1 MPDFGSPIAQNVDVS
16 PNKGLTTISD
26 LMGLQQKQ
34 IGIQQAQQTLQTGQA
49 LQQTAQAE
57 AQKNQQ
63 AMGERQLLQSSM
75 KNGKDPDGNALTGAN
90 GEADPVAMTRFANKF
105 MPLTGQD
112 VVQHIVLTQDNRLK
126 LADTNRQ
133 LGQNYKDDIAG
144 IIRSS
149 MGDQNTPPDA
159 AGIIQS
165 KIDAY
170 VGQQGPNAP
179 AALSQAASY
188 SKQLLQNLNGSPD
201 PAKAKTALLHLAQQF
216 EPTSAVEAQQRPAM
230 GSVTGPAGGMQPV
243 QTNPLAPLP
252 MGATGPEVKQGI
264 QPQLV
269 TPPGGVPQPYGGGRG
284 PVPTSYGPG
293 PPPTNQ
299 DVEKFGHYSENL
311 DNRVAVASDMV
322 PRLQQ
327 AEAAMSQFRS
337 GGGAPARAEFARTLQ
352 AIPGFPQS
360 WVDRVAG
367 GNLADAQEAEKYL
380 FQTTF
385 AGLKQSMQGDPSR
398 VAEFSK
404 AEQIFPSIGTDPRAT
419 ASVLN
424 FMRDQGNRDYAE
436 QQTLTKARSE
446 GTFNPVT
453 WQADYQKKL
462 RAGQVPGV
470 PTSQVPQAAPAASK
484 TVTQAQVSNY
494 ATKHNLSVAA
504 ARAHVLSNGFKI
516 QQEGADF

>member
-16 PNKGLTTISD
+16 PNKSLTTLSD
-26 LMGLQQKQ
+26 LMGLQQKS
-34 IGIQQAQQTLQTGQA
+34 IAISQAQQDLQTGQII
-49 LQQTAQAE
+49 QQQQQAE
-57 AQKNQQ
+57 AQKQQQ

-75 KNGKDPDGNALTGAN
+75 KNGKDPDGNPLVGQN
-90 GEADPVAMTRFANKF
+90 GEADPVAMTRFANKY

-112 VVQHIVLTQDNRLK
+112 VVQKIVQTQDNRLK
-126 LADTNRQ
+126 LSDTNRQ

-159 AGIIQS
+159 AGIVQS

-170 VGQQGPNAP
+170 VQQQGPNAP
-179 AALSQAASY
+179 SALSQAASY
-188 SKQLLQNLNGSPD
+188 SKQLLQNLNGQVPPD
-201 PAKAKTALLHLAQQF
+201 KAKLALLHLAQQF
-216 EPTSAVEAQQRPAM
+216 EPTAAVEGQQRPAM
-230 GSVTGPAGGMQPV
+230 ASVTGPGGGMQPV

-252 MGATGPEVKQGI
+252 MGATGGEVRQGI

-269 TPPGGVPQPYGGGRG
+269 TPPGGIPQPYGGGRG
-284 PVPTSYGPG
+284 PVPTSFGGPG
-293 PPPTNQ
+293 PAPTNQ

-327 AEAAMSQFRS
+327 AEQALSQFRA
-337 GGGAPARAEFARTLQ
+337 GGGATARADFARTLQ

-424 FMRDQGNRDYAE
+424 FMRDQGTRDYAE
-436 QQTLTKARSE
+436 QQALRNARAG

-453 WQADYQKKL
+453 WQADYQKQL

-470 PTSQVPQAAPAASK
+470 PVSQIPGAPPAANK
-484 TVTQAQVSNY
+484 TVTQADVSAY
-494 ATKHNLSVAA
+494 AQKHGLSAAA
-504 ARAHVLSNGFKI
+504 ARAHVLANGFKI
-516 QQEGADF
+516 EQ

>member
-1 MPDFGSPIAQNVDVS
+1 MPDFGAPIAQDVNVS
-16 PNKGLTTISD
+16 PQKGIQTLSD
-26 LMGLQQKQ
+26 LMGLQQRQ
-34 IGIQQAQQTLQTGQA
+34 IAISQAQQTLQTGVA
-49 LQQTAQAE
+49 LQQQAQAE
-57 AQKNQQ
+57 AQKQQQ

-75 KNGKDPDGNALTGAN
+75 AKGQGPDGNALIGQN
-90 GEADPVAMTRFANKF
+90 GEADPVAMTRFANKYL
-105 MPLTGQD
+105 PLTGQD
-112 VVQHIVLTQDNRLK
+112 VVQHIVQTQDNRLK

-188 SKQLLQNLNGSPD
+188 SKQLLQNLNGSVD
-201 PAKAKTALLHLAQQF
+201 PSKAKAALLHLAQQF

-230 GSVTGPAGGMQPV
+230 ASVTGPAGGMQPV

-252 MGATGPEVKQGI
+252 MGATGPEIRQGI

-269 TPPGGVPQPYGGGRG
+269 TPPGGVPQPYAGGRG

-293 PPPTNQ
+293 PAPTNQ

-327 AEAAMSQFRS
+327 AEQALSQFRA
-337 GGGAPARAEFARTLQ
+337 GGGAAARADFARTLQ

-436 QQTLTKARSE
+436 QQALNSARAAN
-446 GTFNPVT
+446 TFNPVT

-470 PTSQVPQAAPAASK
+470 PISQVPGASSAATPSGNEGQRSTSRSGK
-484 TVTQAQVSNY
+484 PIIY
-494 ATKHNLSVAA
+494 
-504 ARAHVLSNGFKI
+504 RNGRWEY
-516 QQEGADF
+516 Q

>member
-1 MPDFGSPIAQNVDVS
+1 MPDFGAPVAQNVNVDPS
-16 PNKGLTTISD
+16 RGLTTLSD

-34 IGIQQAQQTLQTGQA
+34 IAISQAQQNLQTGA
-49 LQQTAQAE
+49 AVQQQQQAE
-57 AQKNQQ
+57 AQKQTQ

-75 KNGKDPDGNALTGAN
+75 KSGQAPDGTALMGSN
-90 GEADPVAMTRFANKF
+90 GEVDPVAMTQFANKY

-112 VVQHIVLTQDNRLK
+112 VVQKIVQTQDNRLK

-149 MGDQNTPPDA
+149 MGDQNTTPDA
-159 AGIIQS
+159 TGIIQS

-179 AALSQAASY
+179 SALSQAAGY
-188 SKQLLQNLNGSPD
+188 SKQLLQNLNGIQD
-201 PAKAKTALLHLAQQF
+201 PIKAKAALLHLAQQF
-216 EPTSAVEAQQRPAM
+216 EPTSAVEAQQRPVM
-230 GSVTGPAGGMQPV
+230 GSITGPAGGMQPV

-252 MGATGPEVKQGI
+252 MGPTGPEVKQGI

-269 TPPGGVPQPYGGGRG
+269 TPPGGVPQPYVGGRG
-284 PVPTSYGPG
+284 PVPSSFGPG
-293 PPPTNQ
+293 PTPTSQ

-327 AEAAMSQFRS
+327 AEAALSQFRS

-424 FMRDQGNRDYAE
+424 FMRDQGTRDYAE
-436 QQTLTKARSE
+436 QQALRTARANN
-446 GTFNPVT
+446 TFNPVT
-453 WQADYQKKL
+453 WQADYQKQL

-470 PTSQVPQAAPAASK
+470 PTSQVPAPPSTAAPSGNEGQRSTSRSGK
-484 TVTQAQVSNY
+484 PIIY
-494 ATKHNLSVAA
+494 
-504 ARAHVLSNGFKI
+504 RNGRWEY
-516 QQEGADF
+516 Q